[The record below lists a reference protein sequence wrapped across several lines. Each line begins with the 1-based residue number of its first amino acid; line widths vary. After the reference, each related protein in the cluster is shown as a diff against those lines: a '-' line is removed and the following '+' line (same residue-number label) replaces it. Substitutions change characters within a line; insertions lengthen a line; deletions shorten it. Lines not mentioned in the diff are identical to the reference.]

1 MKFGIYKNGVFHEQF
16 FSFDPISRVIS
27 AGDFQRIEKGLVQR
41 VCALNEFLF
50 DIYAKMMNVG
60 VRITKAFCQQ
70 LFDGILNQM
79 KSLGMWT
86 GETAPVREPIIS
98 EGREVGFV
106 NSDDAGIFVPCAVR

>member
-1 MKFGIYKNGVFHEQF
+1 MKFGIYKKGVFHEQF
-16 FSFDPISRVIS
+16 FPFDPISRVIS

-60 VRITKAFCQQ
+60 VRITKAYCQQ